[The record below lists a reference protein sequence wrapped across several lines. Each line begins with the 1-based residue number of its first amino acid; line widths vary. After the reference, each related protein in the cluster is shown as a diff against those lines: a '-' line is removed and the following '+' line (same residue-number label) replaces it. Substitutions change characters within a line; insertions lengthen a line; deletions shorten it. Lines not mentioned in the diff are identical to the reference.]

1 VFIAKGNTNAAKKEL
16 NAILTKAADAMIK
29 QEIERRIKDL
39 DARLAA
45 AVAVPAVTEAAAPAA
60 AKAVTA
66 PKEASK
72 APEAAEPIVPAKPVK
87 QKKGKVS
94 R

>member
-1 VFIAKGNTNAAKKEL
+1 MFIAKGNTNAAKKEL
-16 NAILTKAADAMIK
+16 NAILTKAADAMMK

-45 AVAVPAVTEAAAPAA
+45 AAAVPVATTPATVVVP
-60 AKAVTA
+60 AVTA
-66 PKEASK
+66 PKEAPK
-72 APEAAEPIVPAKPVK
+72 APEAAKPIIPAKPVK
-87 QKKGKVS
+87 QKKGKIT

>member
-1 VFIAKGNTNAAKKEL
+1 MFIAKGNTNAAKKEL

-45 AVAVPAVTEAAAPAA
+45 AVAVPAVT
-60 AKAVTA
+60 A

>member
-1 VFIAKGNTNAAKKEL
+1 MFIAKGNTNAAKKEL

-45 AVAVPAVTEAAAPAA
+45 ALAVPAIT
-60 AKAVTA
+60 
-66 PKEASK
+66 
-72 APEAAEPIVPAKPVK
+72 
-87 QKKGKVS
+87 
-94 R
+94 